1 MGKRD
6 NRGFTLTEIIIAVAV
21 LTLLLTPIVN
31 QYAQT
36 LKTSRKAKE
45 QQHVNENAEYILE
58 YAQAND
64 ITKEVYMPGADASSE
79 LSENIKLNANWTGGS
94 NDAITTASGECVL
107 WKLDDSGNPVKMT
120 DPDDASK
127 DLTVKYTST
136 KVILAPKKFGAARN
150 EFNRTI
156 YMDDLDLA
164 VNGAKIN
171 VAEGE
176 TSKKYRIVYG
186 AKETPT
192 GWTRTNEGSLMKR
205 DETTGKISAVVV
217 EEVEGISQDNP
228 NSVNLGSV
236 QNLDARTVAIIKGD
250 ATAFDRNVET
260 VFYSKMLNQIK
271 VKDPATYDQIVNSQ
285 VETVLQTGGVSTEKC
300 TKIYIGQLDASGNPT
315 NDKTKVETYRVT
327 ATVYYTASGQFSPAG
342 KTDSYDINAGTSYVA
357 FTQDF
362 KLTECPDI
370 FFEYQPY
377 TKTYSDSLVQYI
389 NNDYI
394 LMDSNVEDVKLYL
407 YKPTNDQ
414 KTVAT
419 NNPSTDYANT
429 KIIINKV
436 DSVSKDVKIYTSL
449 PMSNFA
455 NTEFKDKFLGSCV
468 DLGVTDESGKKS
480 YDIGE
485 PAVPTVYSYN
495 SVSADSPTY
504 YKDLYDVMKSLCGL
518 RESYDLS
525 YVKPLS
531 EDERFSNRSMSIT
544 VVLEPAAGGKNPANA
559 VTLRGAK
566 GGN

>member
-36 LKTSRKAKE
+36 LSTSRKAKE
-45 QQHVNENAEYILE
+45 QQHVNENAEYLLE

-64 ITKEVYMPGADASSE
+64 ITKEVYMPGSDDSSE
-79 LSENIKLNANWTGGS
+79 LSENIKLNANWSSGNNS
-94 NDAITTASGECVL
+94 AITTQSGECVL
-107 WKLDDSGNPVKMT
+107 WKLDALGNPVKMT
-120 DPDDASK
+120 DPEDASK
-127 DLTVKYTST
+127 DLAVKYTST
-136 KVILAPKKFGAARN
+136 KVVLAPKKFGAARN
-150 EFNRTI
+150 EYNRTI

-164 VNGAKIN
+164 VNGAKIT

-176 TSKKYRIVYG
+176 TPKKYRIVYG
-186 AKETPT
+186 AKETPA

-205 DETTGKISAVVV
+205 DDTTGEISAVVV

-250 ATAFDRNVET
+250 ATAFDRNVDT

-271 VKDPATYDQIVNSQ
+271 VNDPATYDQIVNSQ

-300 TKIYIGQLDASGNPT
+300 TKIYVGQLDASGKPT
-315 NDKTKVETYRVT
+315 TDKANVETYRVT
-327 ATVYYTASGQFSPAG
+327 VTVYYTASGTFSAEG
-342 KTDSYDINAGTSYVA
+342 KDYNISAGTSYVA

-362 KLTECPDI
+362 KLKECPDI

-377 TKTYSDSLVQYI
+377 TKTYSNSLVVYSG
-389 NNDYI
+389 NDYI
-394 LMDSNVEDVKLYL
+394 LTDCDVEDVKLYL

-419 NNPSTDYANT
+419 NIQSDDYANT

-436 DSVSKDVKIYTSL
+436 DSVSKDMNIYTSL
-449 PMSNFA
+449 PVTNFA
-455 NTEFKDKFLGSCV
+455 NTEFKDKFKGSCV
-468 DLGVTDESGKKS
+468 DLGTTDAEGKHS

-485 PAVPTVYSYN
+485 PAAPTVYTYTANPTSN
-495 SVSADSPTY
+495 TY
-504 YKDLYDVMKSLCGL
+504 YKDLYDQMVSLCNS
-518 RESYDLS
+518 RLS
-525 YVKPLS
+525 YNLDYVKSLS

-544 VVLEPAAGGKNPANA
+544 VVLEPVAGGKNPANG